1 MIEYSDYTD
10 YEQLESL
17 DINFIGTP
25 SKDLETD
32 IYKVY
37 LETPI
42 IFQIPHGKLDSIM
55 ENEYERHIATYN
67 IVDSKLVEF
76 FSNLD
81 ALIINISTK
90 YSLKWFGKNLS
101 QKMLVDFYENIY
113 NLENDDKSL
122 EFIVEDE
129 DLLEELTN
137 YNIDEDLQII
147 LSIDSLEIYKK
158 TFKLY
163 VKLDSLTY
171 DDEDTVDDLDFEKMI
186 TSQKNICETVIV
198 DDSSNSKN
206 GINKNNAE
214 EQVNSSH
221 ESDDEEL
228 NGDSNGDS
236 NEDSNDTVEEGDILE
251 MEERLLNEDRDMRVN
266 ILKRIQN
273 KEEEKEHFLQN
284 SIRATTASATLKERA
299 EDLDFEIQSFR
310 EQLKNI

>member
-1 MIEYSDYTD
+1 MIEYDDYTD
-10 YEQLESL
+10 YDQLENL
-17 DINFIGTP
+17 ELNFIGTP
-25 SKDLETD
+25 KKDLETD

-42 IFQIPHGKLDSIM
+42 IFQIPRGKLDSIM
-55 ENEYERHIATYN
+55 ENEYERHIVKYN
-67 IVDSKLVEF
+67 ICENNLTEF
-76 FSNLD
+76 FNNLD

-101 QKMLVDFYENIY
+101 QKMLVEFYDNIY

-122 EFIVEDE
+122 EFTVEDE

-171 DDEDTVDDLDFEKMI
+171 DNEDTVEDLDFEKMI
-186 TSQKNICETVIV
+186 NSQKNLCETVIV
-198 DDSSNSKN
+198 NSKINNTVENNTVENNSNSSEN
-206 GINKNNAE
+206 
-214 EQVNSSH
+214 
-221 ESDDEEL
+221 SDDDISLE
-228 NGDSNGDS
+228 SN
-236 NEDSNDTVEEGDILE
+236 NTIEEGNILE
-251 MEERLLNEDRDMRVN
+251 MEEKLLGEDKEMRED
-266 ILKRIQN
+266 ILKLIQN
-273 KEEEKEHFLQN
+273 KEDEKEHFLQN
-284 SIRATTASATLKERA
+284 SVRAKTASATLKERA